1 VKKLFLIQSASGY
14 TLMEILV
21 VLFIFSILLLG
32 SETLYTNTVNNNTTM
47 TNSLNAQADVRKA
60 FVTMIAAIR
69 TSSQS
74 SSGAYAIDTA
84 SSTYF
89 AFYSDLN
96 GDGLKEKVRYYLSG
110 KILKQGVIKPTGN
123 PSVYNPAN
131 ETITTLVNDVVNTA
145 GQPIFYYY
153 DDFYNGTSSAMSMPI
168 TIANVRLI
176 KIDLLIDHDPIRPPA
191 AQEFTTQV
199 SIRNLKDNL

>member
-1 VKKLFLIQSASGY
+1 
-14 TLMEILV
+14 
-21 VLFIFSILLLG
+21 
-32 SETLYTNTVNNNTTM
+32 M

>member
-21 VLFIFSILLLG
+21 VLFIFSILLVG
-32 SETLYTNTVNNNTTM
+32 AETLYTNTVNNNTTM

-60 FVTMIAAIR
+60 FVAMVATIR

-131 ETITTLVNDVVNTA
+131 ETITTLVKDIANTA
-145 GQPIFYYY
+145 AQPIFYYY
-153 DDFYNGTSSAMSMPI
+153 DDFYNGTTSPMSMPI

-176 KIDLLIDHDPIRPPA
+176 KIDLLIDHDPLKPPA